1 MPTNIITSPAN
12 LGQLS
17 TLPITIG
24 GTVST
29 TAPSDFF
36 RFTLGSL
43 SDVNLSLTG
52 LTADADIRIIRDVN
66 NNGIVDAGDVIVT
79 SGNGGTA
86 NDSINLNNQAAGTY
100 FAQIYQFTG
109 NTGYTLRLS
118 SGTSTNNLI
127 ASEENIGALSTMP
140 VLRSGYVGDTDTS
153 DIYGFQLTGLSD
165 INVALTGLS
174 ADADVRIIRDANNNG
189 IIDATDAIAFS
200 SNGGTRSDAINLNNQ
215 AAGNYFAQ
223 VYQYTGNTSYTLQLS
238 NAARNNLIA
247 AEENLGA
254 LSAAPFVRN
263 GSVGDT
269 DTSDIYGFQL
279 TSAGDINVA
288 LTGLSADADVRVIRD
303 ANNNGVVD
311 ATDVVAYSSN
321 GGSRND
327 AINLN
332 NQAAGNY
339 FAEVYQFAGTTNYN
353 LKLSNAY
360 NNNLIAAEE
369 NLGALSNTPVVRG
382 GYIDSTDASDVYA
395 FQITNASDINISLTG
410 LSADAD
416 VRIIRDANNNGV
428 SDAGDVVV
436 TSSNGGST
444 NDSINLNDQAAGNYF
459 AEVYQFAGNTSY
471 SLKLS
476 NAGISNLVA
485 PEETIAVGFGA
496 NVNRFGNV
504 NSSDTSDIYKFSL
517 SGATYA
523 TAKISGLSADADLRI
538 IRDTNS
544 NGIVDTGEV
553 IGSSTRSGTA
563 IDTVSGFLGAGD
575 YLVQVYQYAN
585 SSANYT
591 LNVTTL

>member
-29 TAPSDFF
+29 AAPSDFF

-100 FAQIYQFTG
+100 FAQVYQFTG

-127 ASEENIGALSTMP
+127 ASEGNIGTLSSIP
-140 VLRSGYVGDTDTS
+140 VLRNGYVGDTDTS

-416 VRIIRDANNNGV
+416 IRIIRDANNNGV

-436 TSSNGGST
+436 TSSNGGSA